1 MLWYLGKGRITK
13 TLLDFRRRQMSQ
25 KTHRQIKI
33 TSPALIIEDIV
44 LSLLV
49 GWDDGDDGVLAVAAA
64 DTLTTRSSER

>member
-44 LSLLV
+44 LSLLFV
-49 GWDDGDDGVLAVAAA
+49 GWDDGDDGVLAVA
-64 DTLTTRSSER
+64 DTITTRSSER